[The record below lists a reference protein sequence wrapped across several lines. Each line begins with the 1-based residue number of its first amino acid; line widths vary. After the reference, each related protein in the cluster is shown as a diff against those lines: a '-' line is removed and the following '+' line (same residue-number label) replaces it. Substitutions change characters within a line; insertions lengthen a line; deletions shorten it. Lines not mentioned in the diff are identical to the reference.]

1 MILNT
6 SDVKNIYLCTAKVDF
21 RKQID
26 GLVAF
31 ISHHFDVDILDRS
44 LFIFI
49 NRNKSKLK
57 IIYYDGS
64 GFWLLSKRM
73 EKGKFKM
80 IFDDNAS
87 LNQLS
92 SQQLSFLL
100 EGLDFSR
107 NHVEKK

>member
-6 SDVKNIYLCTAKVDF
+6 SDVKNIYLCTDKVDF

-31 ISHHFDVDILDRS
+31 ISHHFDVDILDRP

-57 IIYYDGS
+57 IMKEFYKFI
-64 GFWLLSKRM
+64 LSKSTLTENEIR
-73 EKGKFKM
+73 GLCL
-80 IFDDNAS
+80 IHFDQSNYLRLFSKIIKNYNVS
-87 LNQLS
+87 L
-92 SQQLSFLL
+92 
-100 EGLDFSR
+100 
-107 NHVEKK
+107 